1 MIPPGPNP
9 LSLRHCSSANDT
21 CAHSPSHAPAPP
33 IGLVNSLSAAR
44 PLPLPAQFRLPAH
57 PLPSIDIITFV
68 FPEPQ
73 TTNTETEQNPLK
85 IAPRAKVLVH
95 CPVSSHSRPP
105 APLPPSSFFGCES
118 DETF

>member
-9 LSLRHCSSANDT
+9 LSLRHCPCISTYDT

-33 IGLVNSLSAAR
+33 IGLVNYPSASR
-44 PLPLPAQFRLPAH
+44 LLPLPAQFRLPAH

-73 TTNTETEQNPLK
+73 ITTTETEQNPLK
-85 IAPRAKVLVH
+85 IAPRAKV
-95 CPVSSHSRPP
+95 
-105 APLPPSSFFGCES
+105 
-118 DETF
+118 